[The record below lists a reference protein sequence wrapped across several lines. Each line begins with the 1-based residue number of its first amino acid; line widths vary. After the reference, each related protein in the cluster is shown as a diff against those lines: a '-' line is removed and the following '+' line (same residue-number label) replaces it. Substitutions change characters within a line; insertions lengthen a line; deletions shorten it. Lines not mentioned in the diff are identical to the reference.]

1 MTLLRSLPSL
11 KVVVIPTKFSNIFDD
26 IGAKDTSLADALQ
39 DCEMMCIS
47 QKYIQLAWAS
57 PEMPHSTWF
66 TQASARI
73 ITVIFHGTGTDVRIR
88 APIGEI
94 HGNFIA

>member
-1 MTLLRSLPSL
+1 MRRLVLAEIQNAKFPLCMTLLRSLPSL

-47 QKYIQLAWAS
+47 QKYIQLA
-57 PEMPHSTWF
+57 
-66 TQASARI
+66 
-73 ITVIFHGTGTDVRIR
+73 
-88 APIGEI
+88 
-94 HGNFIA
+94 